1 MDISKHVITTVS
13 VHLFTEKC
21 CLALV
26 YAGTGMRGCR
36 VSHSAISLQKDLG
49 RYLWTM
55 VSKGDT
61 SAGKASAEGTLVTPL
76 FHPELQ
82 LSITPLLLGWLVS
95 QPSTIHLGNF
105 LPVSPCQHPRST
117 SREKV
122 PPISSSPPGSQQQLE
137 GDVAL
142 VEAGRGRVGG
152 SVASGSD
159 EVFLE
164 MLSTATPRCPPC
176 LALFCSL
183 IPALCHPG

>member
-1 MDISKHVITTVS
+1 MFKMDISKHVITTVS

-36 VSHSAISLQKDLG
+36 VSHSAIFLQKDLG

-61 SAGKASAEGTLVTPL
+61 SAGKTSAEGTLVTPL

-105 LPVSPCQHPRST
+105 LSPSPHASIPG
-117 SREKV
+117 
-122 PPISSSPPGSQQQLE
+122 PP
-137 GDVAL
+137 
-142 VEAGRGRVGG
+142 AGR
-152 SVASGSD
+152 S
-159 EVFLE
+159 
-164 MLSTATPRCPPC
+164 C
-176 LALFCSL
+176 LPS
-183 IPALCHPG
+183 PYPHQVPSSN